1 MTLPGTVPLF
11 HISGAV
17 DDNTGLSRDPKLGG
31 LDEHQARDQLGLE
44 EDESSE
50 DEDDEDAEELKKQK
64 AQVLK
69 TRLSLTHTFHLLS
82 RQSWTL

>member
-1 MTLPGTVPLF
+1 MTLPGMLPLF

-17 DDNTGLSRDPKLGG
+17 DDNSGLFRDPKLGG

-69 TRLSLTHTFHLLS
+69 ACVSLAHTLHLLS
-82 RQSWTL
+82 RKSWTL